1 MSSTLWNIF
10 YHVYIPDSDLAFLQR
25 QSRKLMELAVS
36 ADSWSSSPY
45 GKWIRFLDEDTRS
58 RVDNI
63 WSQYAKTEDFTES
76 EKQEF
81 ELRGRKGF
89 DKIYATHLQKR
100 RLLCMGRAPQGP
112 KRSRLSRSC
121 LQHLNS
127 TGKPALL
134 VGNVKMSGQREAIP
148 SDVKSHDFHQANGWK
163 NGMRLRMSTGRVNA
177 T

>member
-89 DKIYATHLQKR
+89 DKIYATHLQKKKIIVHGAR
-100 RLLCMGRAPQGP
+100 SAGPQAIEAVEIMPAAFEQYWKTGVVGGKREDVRA
-112 KRSRLSRSC
+112 KRS
-121 LQHLNS
+121 N
-127 TGKPALL
+127 T
-134 VGNVKMSGQREAIP
+134 V
-148 SDVKSHDFHQANGWK
+148 
-163 NGMRLRMSTGRVNA
+163 
-177 T
+177 